1 MIQMPRRSVTR
12 FFIPLIDV
20 MTLLFCIFLLM
31 PVFKEADPENPD
43 NIARKATAKEL
54 QDLKDQ
60 VKELEEALKKL
71 QDREK
76 APLQQRLAI
85 RVLEIDPNNGQLFYY
100 EPGRPP
106 RRHDLKTAEQAQ
118 ALIKKHQRELARE
131 YPKADRRPELHYL
144 FVLPRVD
151 TAFPEGRQL
160 RTYQKWFA
168 GVSHSIDR
176 PWATP

>member
-43 NIARKATAKEL
+43 NIARKATAKKL
-54 QDLKDQ
+54 QDLTDRI
-60 VKELEEALKKL
+60 KELEEELARLRA
-71 QDREK
+71 REK
-76 APLQQRLAI
+76 SPVQQRLAI
-85 RVLEIDPNNGQLFYY
+85 RVLEVDPDKGGLFYY

-106 RRHDLKTAEQAQ
+106 RRHDLKSAEEAQ
-118 ALIKKHQRELARE
+118 TLIKKQKRELARE
-131 YPKADRRPELHYL
+131 HPDPEKRPELHYL

-160 RTYQKWFA
+160 KEYQRWFA
-168 GVSHSIDR
+168 EISHSIDR

>member
-31 PVFKEADPENPD
+31 PVFKESDPENPD
-43 NIARKATAKEL
+43 NVARRANARKV
-54 QDLKDQ
+54 QDLTDR
-60 VKELEEALKKL
+60 VKELEAELKKL
-71 QDREK
+71 HERQK
-76 APLQQRLAI
+76 TPLQQRLAI
-85 RVLEIDPNNGQLFYY
+85 RVMEVDPDNGKLFYY

-106 RRHDLKTAEQAQ
+106 RRHALNRAEDA
-118 ALIKKHQRELARE
+118 AELIKKNRRELARQ
-131 YPKADRRPELHYL
+131 YPDEERRPELHYL

-151 TAFPEGRQL
+151 TAYPRGDQL
-160 RTYQKWFA
+160 RTYEQWFA

-176 PWATP
+176 PWVAP

>member
-43 NIARKATAKEL
+43 NLARKATAKEL

-60 VKELEEALKKL
+60 VKELKELLKKL

-76 APLQQRLAI
+76 TPLQQRLAI
-85 RVLEIDPNNGQLFYY
+85 RVLEIDPDNGKLFYY

-106 RRHDLKTAEQAQ
+106 RRHILTSAAEAH
-118 ALIKKHQRELARE
+118 ALIQKQKRELARE
-131 YPKADRRPELHYL
+131 YADASKRPELHYL

-151 TAFPEGRQL
+151 TAFPEGGQL
-160 RTYQKWFA
+160 KTYQQWFA